1 MQHNFIVI
9 GSGLAGLSFALKA
22 AQLGSVLVL
31 SKDKLIQANTWRA
44 QGGVAA
50 VTSASDSFEK
60 HIEDT
65 LVAGDGLCEQ
75 ASVRQIIEQG
85 PMLMNELKDLGIHF
99 DSVNNEIDL
108 GKEGG
113 HSQRRILHIDDFTGQ
128 ALHSRFIEL
137 CQNHPNIKLL
147 EHTYAT
153 ELIKQN
159 DTCVGLKAFDENHSY
174 EFYAPYVII
183 AAGGTGKAFLYTSN
197 WSGATGDGLCLAYNI
212 GAELSNLE
220 FTQFHPTCL
229 YHPAARNFLI
239 SEALRGEGGKL
250 LNSKG
255 EYFMTKYHPLA
266 DLAPRDIVSRAID
279 QEMKI
284 SGSECVWLDLAYM
297 KNPEH
302 KKRFPKIYERCLEL
316 GIDFLKTP
324 IPVVPAAHYM
334 CGGITVNQ
342 NSETTIKNLFAL
354 GECAETGLHG
364 ANRLASNS
372 LLECLATAENAFQK
386 IRSEKNK
393 FIEQPLEKSNVM
405 FMNKKEPAL
414 SVILDRHDV
423 SAAIDRKTSK
433 PETRFHLTTLWKELR
448 RMMWNRMGIVRSNTL
463 IDGALKKMEFFEHE
477 IELIKKNDPD
487 VVYDH
492 EFTELLNICLIS
504 KLMIL
509 SAAGREESR
518 GCHYNTN
525 YPERAKNAKKSRCR
539 IGHNVEYIST

>member
-1 MQHNFIVI
+1 MQTENTVDSSRNMQHNFIVI

-22 AQLGSVLVL
+22 AKLGSVLVL

-60 HIEDT
+60 HIQDT
-65 LVAGDGLCEQ
+65 LIAGDGLCQ
-75 ASVRQIIEQG
+75 KIAVQQIIEQG
-85 PMLMNELKDLGIHF
+85 PALMQELQDLGIKF
-99 DSVNNEIDL
+99 DSINNEIDL

-153 ELIKQN
+153 ELITDN
-159 DTCVGLKAFDENHSY
+159 NTCVGLKAFDENHAY

-342 NSETTIKNLFAL
+342 HSETTVKNLFAL

-372 LLECLATAENAFQK
+372 LLECLATAENAYQK
-386 IRSEKNK
+386 ILND
-393 FIEQPLEKSNVM
+393 KSNS
-405 FMNKKEPAL
+405 KLTSDRTDL
-414 SVILDRHDV
+414 ST
-423 SAAIDRKTSK
+423 AIDRKAPN
-433 PETRFHLTTLWKELR
+433 PETRFHITTLWKELR

-463 IDGALKKMEFFEHE
+463 IEGALKKIEFFEHE
-477 IELIKKNDPD
+477 IELIKNSDSN
-487 VVYDH
+487 VIYDH

-504 KLMIL
+504 KLMIV
-509 SAAGREESR
+509 SALGREESR
-518 GCHYNTN
+518 GCHFNTN
-525 YPERAKNAKKSRCR
+525 YPQKSKIAKKSRCR
-539 IGHNVEYIST
+539 LDHNVEYIPT

>member
-1 MQHNFIVI
+1 MQHEFIVI

-22 AQLGSVLVL
+22 AKLGSVLVL

-50 VTSASDSFEK
+50 VTSATDSFEK
-60 HIEDT
+60 HVEDT
-65 LVAGDGLCEQ
+65 LIAGDGLCQ
-75 ASVRQIIEQG
+75 KIAVQQIIEQG
-85 PMLMNELKDLGIHF
+85 PALMQELQSLGIKF

-153 ELIKQN
+153 ELISDKN
-159 DTCVGLKAFDENHSY
+159 TCVGLKAFDENHSY

-342 NSETTIKNLFAL
+342 HSETTVKNLFAL

-372 LLECLATAENAFQK
+372 LLECLATAENAYQK
-386 IRSEKNK
+386 ILADKYNTKRISDR
-393 FIEQPLEKSNVM
+393 LD
-405 FMNKKEPAL
+405 L
-414 SVILDRHDV
+414 SK
-423 SAAIDRKTSK
+423 AIDRKAPN
-433 PETRFHLTTLWKELR
+433 PETRFHITTLWKELR

-463 IDGALKKMEFFEHE
+463 IEGALKKIEFFEHE
-477 IELIKKNDPD
+477 IELIKSNDSN
-487 VVYDH
+487 VIFDH

-509 SAAGREESR
+509 SAQGRKESR
-518 GCHYNTN
+518 GCHFNTN
-525 YPERAKNAKKSRCR
+525 YPQKSKIAKKSRCR
-539 IGHNVEYIST
+539 LGHSVEYIPT